1 MGNLGKGQ
9 FGDLG
14 KRQFREGEIW
24 GMEKFGELWRGILD
38 RGQGQFGELRSRICS
53 AAVAALGAVVEVCGL
68 LYML

>member
-38 RGQGQFGELRSRICS
+38 RGAGAIWRASLSYLFGGCRR
-53 AAVAALGAVVEVCGL
+53 LGGGG
-68 LYML
+68 